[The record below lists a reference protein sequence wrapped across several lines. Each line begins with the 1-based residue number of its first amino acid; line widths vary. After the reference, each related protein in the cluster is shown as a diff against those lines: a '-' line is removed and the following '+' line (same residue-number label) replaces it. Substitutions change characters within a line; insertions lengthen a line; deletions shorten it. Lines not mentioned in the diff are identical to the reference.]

1 VAAVPVSPPNGQQ
14 DYFSVLGVKRR
25 FGLNK
30 AELESRFYK
39 LSRELHPDRFA
50 TGSADERLQALERMS
65 LVNEAYGAL
74 RNPER
79 LRDYF
84 LKLVG
89 VTGDA
94 KAQIPVELAES
105 WFELQE
111 VLMEDPVEGRKKVG
125 EFKSELEA
133 LKAKKHHDI
142 LALEAEIDRKL
153 DEAPKESHAEIGA
166 SELAS
171 FQALAKMVR
180 DLNYLDSMER
190 DVERIRAQVSG
201 ERNVS

>member
-1 VAAVPVSPPNGQQ
+1 MAAVPVSPPN
-14 DYFSVLGVKRR
+14 YFSALGVKRR
-25 FGLNK
+25 FGQNK
-30 AELESRFYK
+30 ADLESRFYR

-50 TGSADERLQALERMS
+50 TGSADERRQALEKMS

-74 RNPER
+74 KDPVR

-89 VTGDA
+89 VGGDA

-111 VLMEDPVEGRKKVG
+111 VLMEDPVEGQQKVEAFKAELLDLKEKKQQ
-125 EFKSELEA
+125 
-133 LKAKKHHDI
+133 DI
-142 LALEAEIDRKL
+142 QALETGIDCKL
-153 DEAPKESHAEIGA
+153 DETSDDVAAAMPLFQK
-166 SELAS
+166 LAT
-171 FQALAKMVR
+171 LVR

-190 DVERIRAQVSG
+190 DVERIRG
-201 ERNVS
+201 KRNVG

>member
-1 VAAVPVSPPNGQQ
+1 MAAVPVSPPNGAQ

-30 AELESRFYK
+30 ADLESRFYK

-50 TGSADERLQALERMS
+50 TGSADERRVALEKMS
-65 LVNEAYGAL
+65 LVNEAYRAL
-74 RNPER
+74 KDPER

-89 VTGDA
+89 VGVGVGVGGDA

-111 VLMEDPVEGRKKVG
+111 VLMEDPVEGQKKV
-125 EFKSELEA
+125 EDFKSELFS
-133 LKAKKHHDI
+133 LKDKKKQEI
-142 LALEAEIDRKL
+142 QALEAQIDRQL
-153 DEAPKESHAEIGA
+153 EESEAEAMP
-166 SELAS
+166 L
-171 FQALAKMVR
+171 FQRLMSMVR

-190 DVERIRAQVSG
+190 DVERIRGQ
-201 ERNVS
+201 RNVG